1 MAVTYSTHGNW
12 AEVILDR
19 PERKNAIVG
28 PLGVE
33 LAEAL
38 EAANAAQDI
47 DAVLLRG
54 RGGAFCSG
62 LDLDE
67 FNADPP
73 PDWMAQW
80 PSTWRR
86 AHRALFE
93 CNKPI
98 VGALERYAING
109 GAALMLGCDFVIVG
123 EQSFLQVGEVQLG
136 MAAPYNL
143 AWLALR
149 HGEAVSAKLAMIGDR
164 VYGADLVAGGKK
176 WNVLSIETDD
186 GIDAVTFLQRAQG
199 NLSKLSGLEL
209 SGERVSAIKCYL
221 TGERLPNGQFSI
233 RRLKIKDK
241 HGLSRTAF
249 NAKVNIYRETAQPI
263 LLGIEDSKLSP
274 ARQSA

>member
-1 MAVTYSTHGNW
+1 MTCTNRLVSRHKGRNVAVTYSTHGNW

-67 FNADPP
+67 FSADPP

-149 HGEAVSAKLAMIGDR
+149 HGEAVSAKLALLGDR
-164 VYGADLVAGGKK
+164 VYGSDLVSLGVALECVAEAEVVPAAVALTEKLASYPSGAPTRIKKTLRGYVDAPIDDWFDKAFANSAGGAKPP
-176 WNVLSIETDD
+176 
-186 GIDAVTFLQRAQG
+186 QR
-199 NLSKLSGLEL
+199 
-209 SGERVSAIKCYL
+209 R
-221 TGERLPNGQFSI
+221 
-233 RRLKIKDK
+233 
-241 HGLSRTAF
+241 
-249 NAKVNIYRETAQPI
+249 
-263 LLGIEDSKLSP
+263 
-274 ARQSA
+274 